1 MLRGSRAFQPS
12 ALYRALTPPPLAA
25 VAETGTDF
33 QSGFVE
39 ARPARSPTRLCAPSH
54 SAHR

>member
-1 MLRGSRAFQPS
+1 MCSASRAFQPP

-25 VAETGTDF
+25 VAETGIDF

-39 ARPARSPTRLCAPSH
+39 ARPARSATRLCAP
-54 SAHR
+54 